1 MSFNF
6 KQEKVQLLD
15 EAFTLFQRMLKEN
28 KFTEQEIN
36 FLTRVVYFLVQLHEE
51 KGAMKKM
58 LQRKNAVLN

>member
-6 KQEKVQLLD
+6 NQEKVQLLD
-15 EAFTLFQRMLKEN
+15 EAFTLFQRLLKEN

-36 FLTRVVYFLVQLHEE
+36 FLARVVYFLVQLHEE

>member
-6 KQEKVQLLD
+6 NQEKVQLLD